1 MPVEKRT
8 SPEIDTSGVHVW
20 LVLWKASRAVE
31 AHALRNVASLD
42 MGLSD
47 FGVLE
52 ALLHKGPLSIKDL
65 GAKVLLTSGSIT
77 TAVDR
82 LEAKGMVERLNDKQD
97 RRSRI
102 VRLTVTGR
110 KVIKKAF
117 AEHKLA
123 MEQAVSGLDL
133 KDRAQLIELLRRLG
147 QGAGMQLEKKK
158 DGAKRRQKR
167 RKHGSNEEG
176 KRNLWGWIGS
186 LGWGWLSCAEPVSVE
201 RRER

>member
-1 MPVEKRT
+1 MSVEKRT
-8 SPEIDTSGVHVW
+8 SPKIDISGVHVW
-20 LVLWKASRAVE
+20 LVLWKSSRAVE

-52 ALLHKGPLSIKDL
+52 ALLHKGPLPIKDL

-82 LEAKGMVERLNDKQD
+82 LEAKGLVGRLSDKQD

-102 VRLTVTGR
+102 VQLTVVGR

-123 MEQAVSGLDL
+123 MERAVSGLDL
-133 KDRAQLIELLRRLG
+133 KDRVRLIELLRRLG
-147 QGAGMQLEKKK
+147 QSAGMQLEK
-158 DGAKRRQKR
+158 GQR
-167 RKHGSNEEG
+167 
-176 KRNLWGWIGS
+176 
-186 LGWGWLSCAEPVSVE
+186 
-201 RRER
+201 

>member
-8 SPEIDTSGVHVW
+8 SPEVDTSGVHVW
-20 LVLWKASRAVE
+20 LVLWKASVAVE
-31 AHALRNVASLD
+31 AHALRNVAGLD

-82 LEAKGMVERLNDKQD
+82 LEQKGLVERFNDRED

-102 VRLTVTGR
+102 VRLTATGR

-117 AEHKLA
+117 AEHNLA
-123 MEQAVSGLDL
+123 MEQAVSGLDM

-147 QGAGMQLEKKK
+147 QGAGMPLEK
-158 DGAKRRQKR
+158 DQK
-167 RKHGSNEEG
+167 
-176 KRNLWGWIGS
+176 
-186 LGWGWLSCAEPVSVE
+186 
-201 RRER
+201 